1 MSDQETD
8 HALESLKLSR
18 DAVKEF
24 DNATRSIRHLF
35 VTLVIGLMTITGI
48 ILAFPDFTDKVTF
61 MYVVATVVVVIAIL
75 FWSLENRY
83 RTYLRVAAAVS
94 RELERGLRSKQKI
107 PWISTELDAYDIAE
121 KKPLY
126 QRPMAIG
133 VEHGFQRF
141 IATPYD
147 ALYLIISL
155 GSIVFLGLISYD
167 GGYLFDIKNSIWV
180 SLLMMLLV
188 IFWWLIRWNDVMI
201 DNYIKEKFKGKDIKK

>member
-35 VTLVIGLMTITGI
+35 LILVIGLMTVTGI
-48 ILAFPDFTDKVTF
+48 VLAFPDFTDKVTF
-61 MYVVATVVVVIAIL
+61 MYVVATVVVVLAIL

-107 PWISTELDAYDIAE
+107 PWISTELDAYNTAE

-126 QRPMAIG
+126 QRPLAIR
-133 VEHGFQRF
+133 VEHGFQGF

-155 GSIVFLGLISYD
+155 GSIVFLCLISYD
-167 GGYLFDIKNSIWV
+167 GGYLFDIQNSIWV
-180 SLLMMLLV
+180 LLLMMLLF
-188 IFWWLIRWNDVMI
+188 IFWWLIRWNDGMI
-201 DNYIKEKFKGKDIKK
+201 DNYIKEKYKGKDIKK